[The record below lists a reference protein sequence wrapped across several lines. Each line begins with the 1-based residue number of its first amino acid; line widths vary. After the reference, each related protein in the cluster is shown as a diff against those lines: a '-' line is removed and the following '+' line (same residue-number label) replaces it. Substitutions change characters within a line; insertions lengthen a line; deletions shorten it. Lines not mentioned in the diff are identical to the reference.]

1 MAKRPTHLLLQAGVY
16 GALGGPARWGPSLSL
31 DLLPGHGLG
40 RYGLRAEWRG
50 YRDREQGS
58 VLLGLLYE
66 AGAARPQ
73 LALKLVAEAG
83 LSADKRPIL
92 GAGIEWSLWA
102 LGPVGISTLTDLQIV
117 VDGRGT
123 RPAIAQTFCLHLGR

>member
-1 MAKRPTHLLLQAGVY
+1 M
-16 GALGGPARWGPSLSL
+16 
-31 DLLPGHGLG
+31 
-40 RYGLRAEWRG
+40 
-50 YRDREQGS
+50 
-58 VLLGLLYE
+58 LLGLLYE